1 MNQNTE
7 INKSLNYYRK
17 YKENCTRLNSKTKTH
32 EKKIYIWNKNINLY
46 SPLLGG
52 FLSGGFCHRCN
63 IYIMARYCLNRNYIF
78 FSVY

>member
-46 SPLLGG
+46 FPLLGG
-52 FLSGGFCHRCN
+52 GALCQGAFV
-63 IYIMARYCLNRNYIF
+63 IDATYI
-78 FSVY
+78 SWQDTV